1 MTAAAPSAPRL
12 TDARDALADL
22 ARMDRFL
29 DAVSSSLTEGRL
41 QRLVLSKPRPGG
53 SAVAE
58 QLQRVTAKPVLI
70 KGERRLSLLFQHAT
84 RDVTKNP
91 LPDEALALVR
101 GWLGTAFS
109 HGHCIAAMR
118 PCN

>member
-1 MTAAAPSAPRL
+1 
-12 TDARDALADL
+12 
-22 ARMDRFL
+22 MDRFL